1 MIGDVDELLPFA
13 SPRQAEFLHAIK
25 KTGST
30 RKAAALMGCDRAR
43 VGEALKRVR
52 KARARVDATTRGG
65 PVAPPGIVY
74 KAASTLVRFRKG
86 QPEEQVLQWRKDG
99 MGPPDPAAYAE
110 AVADALAAL
119 KGVKPRKA
127 PAGCEPSLLTV
138 IPVGDP
144 HIGMRSWA
152 RETGADWDLK
162 IAAQVHRDAF
172 ARLLS
177 KAPKASTA
185 LIVFMGDNAHA
196 DNGTAMTPASGHHLD
211 VDSRWSHMLEVLLA
225 VMVNGVEQALEGHMQ
240 VIVRVVLGNHD
251 PHVSAAMAVALQ
263 SHYRHEPRVIVAR
276 EPVPLFVRVWGE
288 TLLCFAHGHAPQP
301 DRVPDILAADYRKEI
316 GETTQGH
323 LYTGHV
329 HSKVLRERGGLTM
342 ESVPTLAAKDA
353 YATHAGFRSGRGMY
367 ADTFDLHGQIERHM
381 YVVRDQ
387 RVAA

>member
-30 RKAAALMGCDRAR
+30 RAAAKAMGCDRRR
-43 VGEALKRVR
+43 VQDALLRVR
-52 KARARVDATTRGG
+52 KARAAVDASTRGG
-65 PVAPPGIVY
+65 VVAPAGITY
-74 KAASTLVRFRKG
+74 KGVSTLVRIAG
-86 QPEEQVLQWRKDG
+86 SSETPVLQWRKDSAAA
-99 MGPPDPAAYAE
+99 PDPAAYAE

-127 PAGCEPSLLTV
+127 PRGCEPSLLTV

-225 VMVNGVEQALEGHMQ
+225 VMVNGVEQALVGHTH

-263 SHYRHEPRVIVAR
+263 SHYRHEPRVTVAR

-301 DRVPDILAADYRKEI
+301 ERVPDILAADYRKEI
-316 GETTQGH
+316 GDTKQGH

-353 YATHAGFRSGRGMY
+353 YATHAGFRSSRGMY

-387 RVAA
+387 RVS

>member
-1 MIGDVDELLPFA
+1 MIADLDELLPFA
-13 SPRQAEFLHAIK
+13 SPRQAEYLQAIK
-25 KTGST
+25 QTGSI
-30 RKAAALMGCDRAR
+30 RKAAQLMGCGHDRAR
-43 VGEALKRVR
+43 RALQRVR
-52 KARARVDATTRGG
+52 KARAAVDASTRGG
-65 PVAPPGIVY
+65 AVAPPGVNY
-74 KAASTLVRFRKG
+74 KGVSTLVRIDGKNET
-86 QPEEQVLQWRKDG
+86 PVMQWRKDALDA
-99 MGPPDPAAYAE
+99 PDPAAYAE

-127 PAGCEPSLLTV
+127 PRNCESDLLTV
-138 IPVGDP
+138 IPIGDP

-172 ARLLS
+172 AKLLS
-177 KAPKASTA
+177 KAPRADTA

-196 DNGTAMTPASGHHLD
+196 DNNTAMTPASGHHLD

-225 VMVNGVEQALEGHMQ
+225 VMVNGVEQALEGHEK

-263 SHYRHEPRVIVAR
+263 SHYRNEPRVTVAR
-276 EPVPLFVRVWGE
+276 EPVPLFVRVWGD

-329 HSKVLRERGGLTM
+329 HSKVLRERGGLIM

-353 YATHAGFRSGRGMY
+353 YATHAGFRSARGMY

-381 YVVRDQ
+381 HVVRDQ
-387 RVAA
+387 RVA